1 MARGTLFHAYLKVEL
16 QSRFPN
22 VWVWKIRQND
32 SDLLVLQSAGGF
44 AYADDAWREGN
55 RTFSSLEAQHPA
67 RPAPMRQAA

>member
-32 SDLLVLQSAGGF
+32 SDLLVLQSAAGF

-55 RTFSSLEAQHPA
+55 RSFASLEAQHPA

>member
-32 SDLLVLQSAGGF
+32 SDLLVRQSARGF
-44 AYADDAWREGN
+44 AYADDAWREGS
-55 RTFSSLEAQHPA
+55 RTFSSLEAQYPA
-67 RPAPMRQAA
+67 RPAMQQAA